1 MGIIFLWGST
11 QDMAAIKYRVKL
23 TESERS
29 RLNEV
34 SLLGASRQSA
44 LSSGRWR
51 CSKQMKDF
59 GTVR

>member
-1 MGIIFLWGST
+1 
-11 QDMAAIKYRVKL
+11 MAAIKYKVKL

-34 SLLGASRQSA
+34 PTGASCQFA
-44 LSSGRWR
+44 ASSGRWR
-51 CSKQMKDF
+51 CSKQMKEF